1 MRIVLTLVVAAGM
14 TLAQDTTQNTTDAE
28 KHFDLAL
35 QLSIDGKDAE
45 AIPEY
50 RKVLELMPDLYEAHI
65 NLGQVLLR
73 SKNPTEALPLLKRAH
88 EQKPTEFRPAY
99 YLAEALFDLN
109 QFAEAIPAYTAALA
123 IDPKSAPSELGWGRA
138 LLRLD
143 RRTEAAPH
151 YRTAATLDPQL
162 KSFLLELA
170 QAHEEKGEADAAI
183 ALYREFP
190 EDPAAVERVGLLSL
204 RGGQDKEA
212 IAALENVVKTSPT
225 QGNRFALAQAYVKQ
239 KALPQAETL
248 AAQLTA
254 ADKQNFEL
262 RMFYARILRDQRKIK
277 EAAQQFYEAT
287 KIKPAAADAWSEFS
301 GMLILDE
308 QFPQALLALDKVK
321 ELGAENVGHMFFRAT
336 TLDRLNLRKEAL
348 EYYQRFLAASKTN
361 PDQEFQARQRVRI
374 LELELGKR

>member
-1 MRIVLTLVVAAGM
+1 MRIALSLLLAAGI
-14 TLAQDTTQNTTDAE
+14 LIAQDTTEVE

-73 SKNPTEALPLLKRAH
+73 SKNPTEALPHLKRAR

-99 YLAEALFDLN
+99 FLAETLFELG
-109 QFAEAIPAYTAALA
+109 QFTDAVPAYSAAIE
-123 IDPKSAPSELGWGRA
+123 IDAKAAPAELGLGRT

-143 RRTEAAPH
+143 RRTEATPH
-151 YRTAATLDPQL
+151 YRKAATLDTEL

-170 QAHEEKGEADAAI
+170 QAHEEKGETEAAL

-190 EDPAAVERVGLLSL
+190 ENPAATERVGLLSL
-204 RGGQDKEA
+204 RAGQDKEA
-212 IAALENVVKTSPT
+212 IAALESVVKTSPT

-239 KALPQAETL
+239 KMLPQAENL
-248 AAQLTA
+248 AAQLTL
-254 ADKQNFEL
+254 ADGQNFEL
-262 RMFYARILRDQRKIK
+262 RMFYARVLRDQHKSK
-277 EAAQQFYEAT
+277 ESAQQFYDAT
-287 KIKPAAADAWSEFS
+287 KLRPSAADAWSEFA
-301 GMLILDE
+301 GALILEE
-308 QFPQALLALDKVK
+308 QYPQALLALDKVK
-321 ELGAENVGHMFFRAT
+321 ELGAENIGHMFFRAT
-336 TLDRLNLRKEAL
+336 TLDRLKLKKEAL
-348 EYYQRFLAASKTN
+348 EYYQRFLDQSRTN
-361 PDQEFQARQRVRI
+361 PDQEFQARQRMRI

>member
-1 MRIVLTLVVAAGM
+1 MRIGLTLLLTAGLA
-14 TLAQDTTQNTTDAE
+14 LAQETTEVE

-35 QLSIDGKDAE
+35 QFSIDGKDAE

-73 SKNPTEALPLLKRAH
+73 SKQPADALPHLKRAH

-99 YLAEALFDLN
+99 YLAEALFDLGE
-109 QFAEAIPAYTAALA
+109 FTDALPAYTAAVG
-123 IDPKSAPSELGWGRA
+123 IEPKSATAELGWGRA

-143 RRTEAAPH
+143 RRADAAPH
-151 YRTAATLDPQL
+151 YRKAFALDPEL

-170 QAHEEKGEADAAI
+170 QAHEDKGETEAAV

-190 EDPAAVERVGLLSL
+190 ENPAATEHLGLLSL

-212 IAALENVVKTSPT
+212 IAALESVVKSSPT
-225 QGNRFALAQAYVKQ
+225 PANRLALAQAYVRQ
-239 KALPQAETL
+239 KDFPHAEPL
-248 AAQLTA
+248 LAQLTST
-254 ADKQNFEL
+254 DTKNFDL
-262 RMFYARILRDQRKIK
+262 RMFYARILRDQRKVK

-287 KIKPAAADAWSEFS
+287 KLRPTAADAWSEFA

-308 QFPQALLALDKVK
+308 QFPQALSALDKVK
-321 ELGAENVGHMFFRAT
+321 ELGAENVGHIFFRAT
-336 TLDRLNLRKEAL
+336 TLDRLNLKKEAL
-348 EYYQRFLAASKTN
+348 EYYQRFVEQSKTN
-361 PDQEFQARQRVRI
+361 PDQEFQARQRARI
-374 LELELGKR
+374 LERELGKR